1 MADAS
6 WVDAYPLSFLPSLA
20 QLSSIDR
27 QPQASSRVPRPA
39 SQAPP
44 SPLEPPLPR
53 PKSPVRDAR
62 LRKKRPLD
70 SREVGGRNE
79 AVQRPRKRVE
89 RGESRGAATSD
100 GGTAAT
106 SLASPRKGRRGR
118 SRADSG
124 ASGEAARSTHW
135 EHDRHPRPANARDGR
150 SASMEACHHVSTRQ
164 SEKER
169 RWAVRP
175 LMYGGRS
182 DETQF
187 AARNLQGVNSLD
199 DLSAVNSE
207 PVTSTA
213 HAAPTPRVTLA
224 VKGAAARSS
233 PAAAVVAV
241 SPRSPSILPEPTPR
255 ALTEFSPPADHLSLA
270 HFAKL
275 LLDRPTEPTWSNPLY
290 DSLLSFFTACAD
302 PACWTSRPDDLLP
315 KTKQFHL
322 SAYLTSHQPNK
333 SEIQA
338 AHRPSPES
346 GFDTLSSRLQA
357 KVSAMSDVMRWLWED
372 SSLTVSHVCGLVRH
386 APLSIF
392 FLGAFG
398 SPLFLCSSFQLTDR
412 AAQSASTAALSA

>member
-1 MADAS
+1 MAGTS

-53 PKSPVRDAR
+53 PRSPVRDAR

-70 SREVGGRNE
+70 SREVGGRDE

-135 EHDRHPRPANARDGR
+135 EHDFFEYPDASKVVLDGPPSARSVRRRGGR
-150 SASMEACHHVSTRQ
+150 
-164 SEKER
+164 KER
-169 RWAVRP
+169 EKRARRSQRAREDVRQ
-175 LMYGGRS
+175 GRL

-187 AARNLQGVNSLD
+187 APSTQRTVDPRD
-199 DLSAVNSE
+199 DLDSLVIDRKSASKATLPHA
-207 PVTSTA
+207 PVSLTIRGTA
-213 HAAPTPRVTLA
+213 SHSSPGPATLSRPARSAPTLV
-224 VKGAAARSS
+224 
-233 PAAAVVAV
+233 
-241 SPRSPSILPEPTPR
+241 EPTSR
-255 ALTEFSPPADHLSLA
+255 TLTDLSPPADCLGRA

-290 DSLLSFFTACAD
+290 DSLLGFFAVCAD
-302 PACWTSRPDDLLP
+302 PGCWTSRPGDLLP
-315 KTKQFHL
+315 EEKALHL
-322 SAYLTSHQPNK
+322 STHLTSHQPNK

-338 AHRPSPES
+338 AYRPGPES
-346 GFDTLSSRLQA
+346 GFDSLSSKLQA
-357 KVSAMSDVMRWLWED
+357 ELSAMSDVMRWVWED

-386 APLSIF
+386 APLAIF
-392 FLGAFG
+392 LLGAFG
-398 SPLFLCSSFQLTDR
+398 SCSSHTQAVL
-412 AAQSASTAALSA
+412 